1 MKSLSKYINEA
12 YKEKNTTGDGCIEM
26 IRTIIDQLSA
36 HPNYKGKDKDL
47 WYSAGQFV
55 FDYLSELT
63 DDDRA
68 YIMDAFGLPKFSNW
82 KKTEVHDVMLG
93 LHTILQQITNPS

>member
-1 MKSLSKYINEA
+1 MNSIGVGVLTPNSKIKA
-12 YKEKNTTGDGCIEM
+12 
-26 IRTIIDQLSA
+26 
-36 HPNYKGKDKDL
+36 
-47 WYSAGQFV
+47 